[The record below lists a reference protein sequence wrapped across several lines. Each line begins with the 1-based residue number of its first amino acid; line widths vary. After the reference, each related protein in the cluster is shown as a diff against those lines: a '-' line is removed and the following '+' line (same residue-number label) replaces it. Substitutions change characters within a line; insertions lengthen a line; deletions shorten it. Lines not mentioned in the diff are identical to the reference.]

1 MKKFRAYL
9 KLDFGQPIYGKIRE
23 FEDNTSKEEIEDT
36 MAEDA
41 DNLMFDLCSN
51 RHFDKVDD

>member
-9 KLDFGQPIYGKIRE
+9 KLDFSSPIYGEIRE
-23 FEDNTSKEEIEDT
+23 FEDNTSKDEIEAT

-41 DNLMFDLCSN
+41 DNLMFTLCSN
-51 RHFDKVDD
+51 RHFEEVHD